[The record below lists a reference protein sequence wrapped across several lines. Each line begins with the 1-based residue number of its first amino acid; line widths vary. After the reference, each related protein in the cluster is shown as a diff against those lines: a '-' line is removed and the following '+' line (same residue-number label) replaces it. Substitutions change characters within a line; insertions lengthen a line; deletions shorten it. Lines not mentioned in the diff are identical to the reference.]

1 MEVLHMLKGISMK
14 EIGIYHPQKQLDNEH
29 FIQHFDKQNKQV
41 LGVLEKTGRK
51 VRYQIEGSE
60 ENSLTMGIEAAK
72 NALAQANLTAHDI
85 DMIVFISTTPEFLSP
100 TNSLLIHKELNGKE
114 ETLCYDLNGNCLG
127 MFIAVEQ
134 VTRTLITSTKQ
145 RALLVGSDFN
155 NVFADPQNPVTYS
168 IFGETAVALILEKDA
183 SDSELIDVVYQSS
196 ANFTE
201 EIVFPPQGLTKTLRD
216 NEESRYLH
224 WGEFDGI
231 DSVKFAIN
239 TIPTLLHKHN
249 LTLDDVRL
257 YCFSQ
262 FTQANVI
269 AIQEGLNLSSEKV
282 AYIGDKYGYTGNSSP
297 FLALYDAIEK
307 GEIKRGDYIIFWTL
321 GAGYQAGT
329 MLWRY

>member
-1 MEVLHMLKGISMK
+1 MLKGISMK
-14 EIGIYHPQKQLDNEH
+14 EIGIYHPQKQLDNDH
-29 FIQHFDKQNKQV
+29 FIQHFDKQNKHV

-51 VRYQIEGSE
+51 LRYQIEGSE

-72 NALAQANLTAHDI
+72 NVLSQANLTAHDI
-85 DMIVFISTTPEFLSP
+85 DMIVFISTTPEVLSP
-100 TNSLLIHKELNGKE
+100 TNSLMIHKALHGKE

-134 VTRTLITSTKQ
+134 VTRTLMTSTKQ
-145 RALLVGSDFN
+145 RALLIGSDFN
-155 NVFADPQNPVTYS
+155 NLFADPENPITYS
-168 IFGETAVALILEKDA
+168 IFGEAAVALILEKDH
-183 SDSELIDVVYQSS
+183 SDSELIDVVYQSNAS
-196 ANFTE
+196 FTE
-201 EIVFPPQGLTKTLRD
+201 EIVFPPKGLAKTLRD
-216 NEESRYLH
+216 NEDSRYLH

-231 DSVKFAIN
+231 DSVKFAIRS
-239 TIPTLLHKHN
+239 IPALLEKHN
-249 LTLDDVRL
+249 LALEDIRL

-262 FTQANVI
+262 FTQANVL
-269 AIQEGLNLSSEKV
+269 AVQDGLQLSPERV

-307 GEIKRGDYIIFWTL
+307 GDIKRGDYIVFWTL